1 MSNFKSAQGGW
12 MLCEEA
18 SDAID
23 ALESEML
30 RLAVKGRDKIAALEA
45 ECERLRDKLIGVRQI
60 ARYEANP
67 ATDHLGVRQRIDEM
81 ITAHLDEMAR
91 SVTAVRKQVRGGR

>member
-1 MSNFKSAQGGW
+1 MSDFESAQGGW

-30 RLAVKGRDKIAALEA
+30 RLAVKGREKISALEA
-45 ECERLRDKLIGVRQI
+45 ENERMRDLLKQCEDAVWSAGYERLWDSI
-60 ARYEANP
+60 
-67 ATDHLGVRQRIDEM
+67 
-81 ITAHLDEMAR
+81 R
-91 SVTAVRKQVRGGR
+91 SVRKAKEREADNANHD

>member
-1 MSNFKSAQGGW
+1 MNDFKSAQGGW

-18 SDAID
+18 SDAIA

-45 ECERLRDKLIGVRQI
+45 ENERLTWICNEVDCGNIG
-60 ARYEANP
+60 EAMEVYHKFLYP
-67 ATDHLGVRQRIDEM
+67 ESEADDG
-81 ITAHLDEMAR
+81 
-91 SVTAVRKQVRGGR
+91 